1 MRILLI
7 AELANPDW
15 VSVPLEG
22 YCLYEALSRVAD
34 VHLVTQVRNEEN
46 LRKAGVAAD
55 WFTALDNRSVEQ
67 PLYRAAAFLRGTK
80 DPGGVGQ
87 TINTAL
93 STFAY
98 YWFEVMLWRRF
109 GGRIR
114 AREFDVVHRLTPLS
128 PTIPSVIAPGCA
140 KAGVPFVVGPLNGG
154 LPWPRM
160 FSRERHQEKEW
171 LTYVRDGYKLM
182 PGYRSTRRRAAAII
196 AGSRD
201 TLRQVASA
209 YREKCVYI
217 PENGLDPKR
226 FDLSGSAASSEP
238 VAAPLRVAFVGRMVP
253 YKLPGLVLDAAL
265 PLLQQNL
272 AHVDFYGDGP
282 ELPKLKE
289 KVAAEGLSGAVT
301 FHGGFATTSSARASP
316 KPTSSPFPAS
326 ASSAARWCWRRWRR
340 GSCPSWSTTEVPG
353 STSARAPGMPSP
365 WARRRRSSRASAQR
379 CRSCFTTRRR
389 SAPWARRRGS
399 ACAGTTPGTR
409 RRRRSWR
416 SIAGSWASA
425 ASPTSACRCR
435 IDSFQLAAR
444 PALKGPGYAWE
455 AG

>member
-301 FHGGFATTSSARASP
+301 FHGGVRHDQLREGLAKAHVFAFPSVREFGGAVVLEAMAQGLVPIVVDYGGPGEHVSPSTGYAIPMGPPEAIVEGLRSALQELLHHPEKIRPMGEKARERVRRHYTWDAKAAQVMEVYRWVLGQRG
-316 KPTSSPFPAS
+316 KPDF
-326 ASSAARWCWRRWRR
+326 
-340 GSCPSWSTTEVPG
+340 
-353 STSARAPGMPSP
+353 GMPLP
-365 WARRRRSSRASAQR
+365 
-379 CRSCFTTRRR
+379 
-389 SAPWARRRGS
+389 
-399 ACAGTTPGTR
+399 
-409 RRRRSWR
+409 
-416 SIAGSWASA
+416 
-425 ASPTSACRCR
+425 
-435 IDSFQLAAR
+435 D
-444 PALKGPGYAWE
+444 
-455 AG
+455 